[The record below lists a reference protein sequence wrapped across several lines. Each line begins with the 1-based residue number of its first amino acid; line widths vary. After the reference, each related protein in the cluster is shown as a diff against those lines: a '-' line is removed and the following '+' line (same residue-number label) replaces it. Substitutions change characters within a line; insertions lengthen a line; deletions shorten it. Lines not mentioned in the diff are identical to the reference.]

1 MHKKQNN
8 LWLLAALAAP
18 LAHFSGSGWLV
29 SALVALAVLPLALIP
44 KDWKGPGKP
53 LALVQ
58 MIWLGLVAGT
68 LLPHSGAYWP
78 SDNDLVVPLTILT
91 LAAITNENA
100 APRVG
105 AVLAFCMALLAVPA
119 AVSGAAKLDAAW
131 LRPKKAP
138 LPWALIAVLLL
149 PNLPAPGEA
158 GKRKGVICAGVLT
171 VALAVLV
178 EGVISSEV
186 ASSVEAPFYQTAR
199 TLGYMEPVI
208 AAGVTLGWYAFA
220 LSVLQSAR
228 ILAKESAIAAVWPCV
243 LVLGTSLG
251 CMLFK
256 WQLPYPT
263 MALFG
268 AFFWVL
274 IPFRTKIKKFE
285 KI

>member
-1 MHKKQNN
+1 MQKKQNN

-18 LAHFSGSGWLV
+18 LAHFSGSGWLM
-29 SALVALAVLPLALIP
+29 SGLAALAVLPLALIP

-119 AVSGAAKLDAAW
+119 AVSGTAKLDAAW
-131 LRPKKAP
+131 LRPKEAP

-149 PNLPAPGEA
+149 PNLPSFGMVGQRRGIEY
-158 GKRKGVICAGVLT
+158 AGVLT
-171 VALAVLV
+171 VALSVLV
-178 EGVISSEV
+178 QGVISSEV
-186 ASSVEAPFYQTAR
+186 ASSVEDPFYQTAR

-220 LSVLQSAR
+220 TGMLQSAR
-228 ILAKESAIAAVWPCV
+228 ILAKESAIASVWPCV
-243 LVLGTSLG
+243 LVLGTAL
-251 CMLFK
+251 CCLLFK
-256 WQLPYPT
+256 VQLSYPT
-263 MALFG
+263 MALFD
-268 AFFWVL
+268 AIFWIL
-274 IPFRTKIKKFE
+274 IPFRTKIKKSE
-285 KI
+285 KR

>member
-1 MHKKQNN
+1 MQKKQNN

-29 SALVALAVLPLALIP
+29 SALAALAVLPLALIP
-44 KDWKGPGKP
+44 KDWKGLGKP

-131 LRPKKAP
+131 LRPKEAP

-149 PNLPAPGEA
+149 PNLPSFGMVGQRRGIEY
-158 GKRKGVICAGVLT
+158 AGVLT
-171 VALAVLV
+171 VALSVLV
-178 EGVISSEV
+178 QGVISSEV
-186 ASSVEAPFYQTAR
+186 ASSVEDPFYQTAR

-220 LSVLQSAR
+220 TGMLQSAR
-228 ILAKESAIAAVWPCV
+228 ILAKESAIASVWPCV
-243 LVLGTSLG
+243 LVLGTAL
-251 CMLFK
+251 CCLLFK
-256 WQLPYPT
+256 VQLSYPT
-263 MALFG
+263 MALFD
-268 AFFWVL
+268 ANFWIL
-274 IPFRTKIKKFE
+274 IPFRTKIKKSE
-285 KI
+285 KR

>member
-29 SALVALAVLPLALIP
+29 SALAALAVLPLALIP
-44 KDWKGPGKP
+44 KEWKGLGKP
-53 LALVQ
+53 LTLAQ

-91 LAAITNENA
+91 LAAITKENA

-131 LRPKKAP
+131 LRPKVAP

-149 PNLPAPGEA
+149 PNLPSFGMVGQRRGIEY
-158 GKRKGVICAGVLT
+158 AGVLT
-171 VALAVLV
+171 VALSVLV
-178 EGVISSEV
+178 QGVISPKV
-186 ASSVEAPFYQTAR
+186 ASSVEDPFYQTAR
-199 TLGYMEPVI
+199 TLGYMEPII
-208 AAGVTLGWYAFA
+208 AAGVTLGWYAFTIG
-220 LSVLQSAR
+220 VLQSAR
-228 ILAKESAIAAVWPCV
+228 ILAKESAIASVWPCV
-243 LVLGTSLG
+243 LVLGTAL
-251 CMLFK
+251 CCLLFK
-256 WQLPYPT
+256 VQLSYPT
-263 MALFG
+263 MALID
-268 AFFWVL
+268 AVFWIF
-274 IPFRTKIKKFE
+274 IPFRTKIKKSE
-285 KI
+285 KR